1 MKEYKYTQIDFEKPS
16 KMFVFEDVLKN
27 YLGGLILYNKY
38 YRTFGL
44 TGNEKVLDFGCGGGV
59 GSKVLTKLLGETGS
73 LTCVDLSG
81 YWVKKAEKRLLNY
94 PEVKVRQG
102 DIREMDIPDSSFDV
116 ITMYHV
122 MHDIVPGI
130 RQETANRL
138 ATLLKSEG
146 RLFIREPIKLSHG
159 MPVEEIR
166 SLFIIAGLNE
176 FQFTVDKSCYSGLYV
191 KTQV

>member
-166 SLFIIAGLNE
+166 SLFINAGLNE
-176 FQFTVDKSCYSGLYV
+176 FQFTVDKSCYSGVYV

>member
-59 GSKVLTKLLGETGS
+59 GSKALTKLLAETGS

-130 RQETANRL
+130 RQETAYRL

-166 SLFIIAGLNE
+166 SLFINAGLNE
-176 FQFTVDKSCYSGLYV
+176 FQFTVDKSCYSGVYV

>member
-116 ITMYHV
+116 ITIYHV

-166 SLFIIAGLNE
+166 SLFINAGLNE
-176 FQFTVDKSCYSGLYV
+176 FQFTVDKSCYSGVYV

>member
-166 SLFIIAGLNE
+166 SLFINAGLNE
-176 FQFTVDKSCYSGLYV
+176 FQFTVDKSSYSGVYV

>member
-159 MPVEEIR
+159 MPMEEIR
-166 SLFIIAGLNE
+166 SLFINAGLNE
-176 FQFTVDKSCYSGLYV
+176 FQFTVDKSCYSGVYV